1 MSKNWDTFFHY
12 GESDLNEEAVYDIYE
27 ILLQTRRSLFYFRR
41 GSAGIN
47 EFENNPNGMSLQIMG
62 RFEIANTIAYRNSI
76 VSSGADGSIDRR
88 IAISQNAI
96 NFFAKNGSLDIN
108 ILYFLYGDTETLQN
122 NNFLM

>member
-96 NFFAKNGSLDIN
+96 NFLAKNGSLDIN